1 LAIAVTVG
9 AAAAALDLDSMQD
22 DNAIPLSTFG
32 HGLPNQTTGHGL
44 RERESKGRSQDK
56 SWSLSFG
63 VIIIMVGSSGRPD
76 EDVAVVDHW

>member
-1 LAIAVTVG
+1 LIHRG
-9 AAAAALDLDSMQD
+9 HLDHRD
-22 DNAIPLSTFG
+22 AIPLSTFG

>member
-22 DNAIPLSTFG
+22 DNAIPCRPLGMAFPTRR
-32 HGLPNQTTGHGL
+32 LAGL
-44 RERESKGRSQDK
+44 REHESKGRSQDK